1 MLIKEAEQR
10 VKPQFERLDEVEF
23 INSKKVL
30 DAFSEFG
37 INEAHFAPTSGYG
50 YDDFGRDTLEKVFAK
65 VFGGEDAIVRHTI
78 TSGTHALTTVLFGLL
93 ETGDHL
99 LAVSGK
105 PYDTLEEA
113 IGIRGDAYG
122 SLKRFGVTYSQV
134 DLLEDGL
141 PDYENIEKALKENK
155 PKVVMMQRSK
165 GYAFRKS
172 LDIEE
177 IEKLVKF
184 IKERCPDCFIF
195 ADNCYGEFCEE
206 KEPCDVGV
214 DVVAGSLIKNPGGGI
229 APTGGYIVGTFD
241 AIERIANRLTSPGIG
256 KEGGASLG
264 VTKSFFQGLF
274 MAPSVV
280 CSALKTA
287 VLTADIFENLGYKV
301 CPSSKEK
308 RTDIIQ
314 AIILES
320 KERLVKFC
328 QGIQKGSPV
337 DSNVLPEPWA
347 MPGYAHEVIMAA
359 GAFTQGSSIEL
370 SADGPIKE
378 PYAVY
383 MQGGLTYSY
392 GKLGIK
398 SAISF
403 LEKENLLKK

>member
-10 VKPQFERLDEVEF
+10 VKSQFERLEEVEF

-30 DAFSEFG
+30 NAFSEFG

-134 DLLEDGL
+134 DLLEDGS

-172 LDIEE
+172 LDIAE

-301 CPSSKEK
+301 CPSSDEK

-314 AIILES
+314 AVILES
-320 KERLVKFC
+320 KERLVLFC
-328 QGIQKGSPV
+328 
-337 DSNVLPEPWA
+337 D
-347 MPGYAHEVIMAA
+347 
-359 GAFTQGSSIEL
+359 
-370 SADGPIKE
+370 
-378 PYAVY
+378 
-383 MQGGLTYSY
+383 
-392 GKLGIK
+392 
-398 SAISF
+398 
-403 LEKENLLKK
+403 